1 MHHQHQ
7 SLPTCSNTFLRRV
20 EDMEHI
26 LRERIALLPGVRDR
40 DNSPIIFCPARDINS
55 NIEHV
60 RNLLLYLYDVTADD
74 AKSRGF
80 VIVLDMRRGTS
91 WDVVKPILKSL
102 QEYFP
107 AKINCV
113 YIIKPE
119 KFLDKYKISTAKY
132 TKFELQMVSPD
143 ALTKYI
149 DYSQI
154 PKEFGGSFKFDY
166 DQWIEIR
173 REIERIVH
181 RISEILKNLDR
192 ISLEMSSAE
201 MPIDAISAQ
210 KSVQTHSNLYPILTS
225 APIEEFEK
233 QIFSIK
239 ERLIYEKNG
248 GMKNGIVCTPPNP
261 DLIAVFPN
269 LLQLLKTLVKTRN
282 EVLYNW
288 ETRKTEL
295 DQYSQLKLFEQ
306 DAENLSQWICK
317 HFNSL
322 THRFV
327 LIGENELETNRLLKE
342 HLDFA
347 ESVKKIEVSYTQVIT
362 VGIRLLN
369 IQKFGLN
376 KIESISLELKNDWN
390 QFLTRIDA
398 RTQLLQLAASAHKKC
413 NLFLKSADHWQMDA
427 GVDPNKICIN
437 DLPIAAKRHQEFQ
450 KLYRSSFAEAN
461 EELQQLLKLIKKY
474 FGESINKLSITPIIQ
489 DKLQLI
495 GNTFKG
501 INTVWEARDLTIQN
515 KLSSADF
522 VTDLNSVLDWLNQH
536 GEPFL
541 HRKTG
546 IGVDP
551 ESASILTQNHQK
563 FRAVAI
569 NTNKN
574 AEQIFKLRH
583 VLDDADESVR
593 IEANK
598 KVEELLLKINN
609 FKRCMEHRTILLHR
623 AYYFYLHYDEIM
635 DWYSKLDSRANYI
648 CIVPE
653 SVDHCEKN
661 KATFHHDNELTDQ
674 AYGRVMAEAEELLQS
689 LQKQRELLDIDN
701 SESVTHVEHLIKDI
715 ENRHLNEKERWK
727 EQRIYLNTAS
737 KISTFLRDCFEIK
750 KQLESWRQDLQGLR
764 HSVSNTVE
772 VIKQYHTQN
781 TVKVHQVV
789 SDAMKQL
796 SEILELIKTKN
807 LHMVYAADSTIP
819 VEEAIVT
826 AAKQLQNLEDEAMNI
841 AKDISNRIELSIHL
855 SKLRQMAHEIVEAIE
870 RQQMRLRQFFHI
882 PGNEQE
888 TDLETKYFNEFRIE
902 IETFEEKISRFYNE
916 KEHFTSLPL
925 LALESH
931 AETRVRAENLLTD
944 VKAKWQ
950 SLVGLIDIR
959 YKLLTAA
966 NSYYKYTKLL
976 LPTSQSIEKD
986 LSVDRDGDFCKS
998 GSWISLE
1005 HCYESTQERL
1015 EKHSSHKERFLE
1027 ASVYAQRTA
1036 DQFMNFMRRIQAPRE
1051 HVESRLY
1058 EVQKYKDTIRERQ
1071 QIILRLWTECNTKID
1086 KCKNCIKIKLMAKN
1100 VVDWSDR
1107 ELASCVLIL
1116 DNVEKAQKLDLLSR
1130 RKKLEELLEHCLTL
1144 RDLVKV
1150 ERYEV
1155 RKMLGEA
1162 KKFLESF
1169 PSDFHSVEVEKYS
1182 LLAKTKLQNIWTM
1195 LAKSE
1200 QTVRNELNGLLDG
1213 QVTPIIE
1220 PAKTEQ
1226 LCLDRYSDSA
1236 IEDKLMGNGGG
1247 GGKDDELLN
1256 QKKKIAE
1263 PMKELLK
1270 SEADYIEDM
1279 RRCIDIY
1286 LFAYKTA
1293 GSMCPLA
1300 IRGKEREIFGNIEEL
1315 YQFHSKIF
1323 LSELYSYEQNP
1334 EDVGY
1339 CFIAW
1344 MEKLKELYA
1353 DYCLNKE
1360 ENNYLICLP
1369 EAFSMFSEIRVQHN
1383 LEHCQDLPSLVIKPV
1398 QRITK
1403 YHVLLK
1409 ELFKHCTKNTKEIKN
1424 AYEIVLSIPKLAND
1438 RMHLKSFEDYQ
1449 KYNVGDFVM
1458 QDIFLV
1464 SEPKRYFKRER
1475 EFQLFLFE
1483 SNIVFA
1489 KEKN

>member
-1 MHHQHQ
+1 MHYQHQ

-166 DQWIEIR
+166 DEWIEIR

-192 ISLEMSSAE
+192 ISFEMSSAE

-347 ESVKKIEVSYTQVIT
+347 ESVK
-362 VGIRLLN
+362 
-369 IQKFGLN
+369 
-376 KIESISLELKNDWN
+376 
-390 QFLTRIDA
+390 
-398 RTQLLQLAASAHKKC
+398 
-413 NLFLKSADHWQMDA
+413 FLKSADHRQMDV

-461 EELQQLLKLIKKY
+461 EELQQLLKLLKKY

-701 SESVTHVEHLIKDI
+701 SESVTHFELGIFSNVYI

-796 SEILELIKTKN
+796 SEILEN

-819 VEEAIVT
+819 VEQAIVT

-855 SKLRQMAHEIVEAIE
+855 SKLRQMAQEVVEAIE

-902 IETFEEKISRFYNE
+902 IEMFEEKISRFYNE

-1036 DQFMNFMRRIQAPRE
+1036 DQFMNFMRRIQAARE

-1086 KCKNCIKIKLMAKN
+1086 KCKNCTKIKLMAKN

-1107 ELASCVLIL
+1107 ELASCAQIL

-1169 PSDFHSVEVEKYS
+1169 PSDFHSIEVEKYS

-1200 QTVRNELNGLLDG
+1200 QNVRNELNGLLLDG
-1213 QVTPIIE
+1213 QQISTIME
-1220 PAKTEQ
+1220 PSKTEQ
-1226 LCLDRYSDSA
+1226 LY
-1236 IEDKLMGNGGG
+1236 
-1247 GGKDDELLN
+1247 DEL
-1256 QKKKIAE
+1256 KKKIVE

-1360 ENNYLICLP
+1360 ENNFLICLP
-1369 EAFSMFSEIRVQHN
+1369 EAISMFS
-1383 LEHCQDLPSLVIKPV
+1383 
-1398 QRITK
+1398 
-1403 YHVLLK
+1403 
-1409 ELFKHCTKNTKEIKN
+1409 N

-1475 EFQLFLFE
+1475 EFQIFLFE
-1483 SNIVFA
+1483 SNIVFTKREELSSKKTGYVFKDSMLLRELHVVEHIEGDNTKFGLRKSA
-1489 KEKN
+1489 FPYQNDQNTTVLKANTEAQRILWVKTLRDLKMDIGRHKTGGGGSNTESNRGSRDSQSSLILQSVVASTTLVAQLPLEEDASLSYQSIDSGHNTTAV